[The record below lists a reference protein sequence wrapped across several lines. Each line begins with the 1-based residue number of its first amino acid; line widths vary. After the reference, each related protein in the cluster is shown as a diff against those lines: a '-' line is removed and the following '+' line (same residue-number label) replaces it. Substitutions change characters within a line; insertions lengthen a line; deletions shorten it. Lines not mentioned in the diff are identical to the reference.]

1 MSALAVEHQP
11 PSGDDWDSVVQL
23 WEEMGV
29 PKGCKVEIIE
39 GIVTGAPP
47 PANDHNLIAELVQRR
62 LYTAIPDDWGVFQ
75 SLNLAVPCH
84 GGLYIPDLAV
94 VPRDAV
100 PRGENFAPAAVAQ
113 LVVEITSKSNAVN
126 DRVAKLKGY
135 AAAGVPLYL
144 LIDPHATGSPT
155 LHLYGEPGEGKYRV
169 LSACKFGEAMHVPE
183 PFDLALDTFSFP
195 RP

>member
-11 PSGDDWDSVVQL
+11 PSGDDWDSVVHL

-29 PKGCKVEIIE
+29 PEGCKVEIIE
-39 GIVTGAPP
+39 GIITVAPP
-47 PANDHNLIAELVQRR
+47 PVNNHNLIAELVQSR
-62 LYTAIPDDWGVFQ
+62 LYSVIPADWGVFQ
-75 SLNLAVPCH
+75 TLNLAVPSRS
-84 GGLYIPDLAV
+84 GLYIPDLAV

-100 PRGENFAPAAVAQ
+100 TKGENFVPAAVAE
-113 LVVEITSKSNAVN
+113 LVVEITSKSNAAN

-155 LHLYGEPGEGKYRV
+155 VHLYGEPSDGKYRV
-169 LSACKFGEAMHVPE
+169 LSAAKFGEAVHVPG
-183 PFDLALDTFSFP
+183 PINLTLDTFSWP